1 MNSKLLLSL
10 VMIGLPLI
18 SYAQSPVFLP
28 GFTDNH
34 FRGTTAYNGY
44 SENYES
50 REQGV
55 GQLRS
60 GSGTTFASNLFR
72 NAFYNNSSVQTG
84 PALAWVNGTNYNFTL
99 EYTRTTST
107 LALTLNGS
115 TSTGVFSG
123 TYPILTN
130 GTGNQN
136 IDITQADSL
145 FIRIRSTQVGTTNN
159 AFVMSNLNF
168 TNTET
173 SASTTWNNI
182 GAGAALYGQGGYSA
196 GDYYVVPL
204 DGGANPNFSFRL
216 TGTIALSYSATLG
229 TSTQQSNPAVQFK
242 MVNTLTKPV
251 SAPEPGS
258 LALLAL
264 GIGCY
269 TALRPR
275 RFRKRSGRSSTNSS
289 RASSTVTIP

>member
-1 MNSKLLLSL
+1 VPIVREMNSKLLLSL
-10 VMIGLPLI
+10 SMIGLSAI
-18 SYAQSPVFLP
+18 SYAQSPAFLP

-50 REQGV
+50 GEQGV
-55 GQLRS
+55 GQVRS
-60 GSGTTFASNLFR
+60 GGGTTFASNLFR
-72 NAFYNNSSVQTG
+72 NAYYNNSSVQTG
-84 PALAWVNGTNYNFTL
+84 SALAWTSGTNYNFTL
-99 EYTRTTST
+99 DYTRSTST

-136 IDITQADSL
+136 IDITQADAL

-159 AFVMSNLNF
+159 AFAMSNLSF

-173 SASTTWNNI
+173 STTTAWNNI

-196 GDYYVVPL
+196 GDYYIVPL

-251 SAPEPGS
+251 AAAAPEPGS
-258 LALLAL
+258 LVLLAL
-264 GIGCY
+264 GVGSLAAC
-269 TALRPR
+269 LR
-275 RFRKRSGRSSTNSS
+275 RKR
-289 RASSTVTIP
+289 